1 MGAPREEHQEDPV
14 SSTTID
20 ARKDEPRKR
29 RPPLTLKQAALSVK
43 LGQKVTAIVSLGH
56 HIERVTGYL
65 AGADAECWFILQ
77 PGDAE
82 VRQLLVSRRDTRV
95 LEIHTDRTYDQEPLR
110 SEMDQ
115 VVIPFRTWI
124 DWNVLDGRS

>member
-1 MGAPREEHQEDPV
+1 MQSMPTD
-14 SSTTID
+14 T
-20 ARKDEPRKR
+20 RKDDPRKR
-29 RPPLTLKQAALSVK
+29 LPSTLKQAALSVK

-56 HIERVTGYL
+56 LIERVTGYL

-77 PGDAE
+77 PGEEE

-95 LEIHTDRTYDQEPLR
+95 LEIHTSRTYDQEPLR
-110 SEMDQ
+110 PEMDAI
-115 VVIPFRTWI
+115 VIPFRTWV

>member
-1 MGAPREEHQEDPV
+1 VP
-14 SSTTID
+14 STTID
-20 ARKDEPRKR
+20 SPRKDEPRKR

-43 LGQKVTAIVSLGH
+43 LGQKVTATVCLDGAT
-56 HIERVTGYL
+56 ERVSGYL

-77 PGDAE
+77 PGDGE

-95 LEIHTDRTYDQEPLR
+95 LEIHTSRTYDQEPLR

-115 VVIPFRTWI
+115 IVLPFRTWV
-124 DWNVLDGRS
+124 DWNVLDRRS